1 MATDAIVPSSH
12 RRTGHRRSS
21 ALTRYL
27 SAFRTPRGAT
37 ALALLAV
44 LLLAAVL
51 VPVIVPGGYDQQSA
65 LTLSGPS
72 AQHPFGTDELGRDI
86 LIRSIYG
93 LRTDVSLIF
102 AAIPLSMVVGTLL
115 GLSGVL
121 APWLGTGAQRLLDI
135 ILGFPNLIMGM
146 TVVLVLGTGWLSLFL
161 AITIAGLPAF
171 GRLARNGFLAER
183 EREYVLAARVLGVRR
198 SVILRRH
205 ILPNIIDPILVQAS
219 IFMVI
224 GIFIEA
230 GLSIVGLGINPPAP
244 SLGAMLN
251 TGARYADV
259 QSAYILGPGIILFLL
274 ALAFTLLA
282 DALNRAVIRR

>member
-1 MATDAIVPSSH
+1 MATDSIVPASH
-12 RRTGHRRSS
+12 RRAGRLRSG
-21 ALTRYL
+21 AIARYL
-27 SAFRTPRGAT
+27 SALRTPHGAT
-37 ALALLAV
+37 AIVLLAV
-44 LLLAAVL
+44 LLLLAALAPVL
-51 VPVIVPGGYDQQSA
+51 FPGGFDQQSA

-72 AQHPFGTDELGRDI
+72 AQHFFGTDELGRDI
-86 LIRSIYG
+86 FVRSIYG
-93 LRTDVSLIF
+93 LRTDVSLIL
-102 AAIPLSMVVGTLL
+102 AAVPLSMVVGTLL
-115 GLSGVL
+115 GLAGIL

-171 GRLARNGFLAER
+171 GRLARNGLLAER
-183 EREYVLAARVLGVRR
+183 DREYVLAARVLGVRR
-198 SVILRRH
+198 AVILRRH

-230 GLSIVGLGINPPAP
+230 GLSIVGLGISPPAP

-251 TGARYADV
+251 IGARFADV
-259 QSAYILGPGIILFLL
+259 HPAYILCPGIILLLL
-274 ALAFTLLA
+274 ALGFTLLA